1 MICDCYE
8 PFTKT
13 QLLKEEVELEEVVSR
28 PSSQNT
34 ICEMVEWARYTV
46 RFRRYDD
53 NKTVYHKGTD
63 TTRCKLLWQ
72 RVKSRHIFYT

>member
-34 ICEMVEWARYTV
+34 IREMVEMGTGTPSV
-46 RFRRYDD
+46 SGVYD
-53 NKTVYHKGTD
+53 VI
-63 TTRCKLLWQ
+63 TRPYITKAQIQRGKLFG
-72 RVKSRHIFYT
+72 RG